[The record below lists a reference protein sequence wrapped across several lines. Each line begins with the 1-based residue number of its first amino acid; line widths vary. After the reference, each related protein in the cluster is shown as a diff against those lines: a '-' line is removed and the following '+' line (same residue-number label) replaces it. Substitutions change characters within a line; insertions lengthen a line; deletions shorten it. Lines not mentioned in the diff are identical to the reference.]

1 VIPYNQGG
9 FGVGAASK
17 GADGRVDP
25 DDSSKPTPTR
35 PRNRMLLIERYLL
48 RQFAASVLAV
58 AAVLL
63 LVGLG
68 GLLVD
73 LMSEIARGK
82 VPAALLLSQLGLR
95 SIQVLPILLPLAL
108 FVGLLLAIGRL
119 YGESEMAVLSSV
131 GLGPQ
136 RLWRPLLLV
145 TLPVVAVVAATSLWA
160 APYGA
165 RLARDMIETAN
176 RSFLVAGLEA
186 GRFMELPGRGG
197 ILYVGELS
205 SDGTQFGKMFVQ
217 SERDGR
223 LDVITATEGEL
234 FFEGDTGRFLRLRDG
249 FRVEGVPTG
258 KDFRL
263 MRFAENEL
271 RVPDREIEAESNELE
286 ARGTL
291 ALMAQTDAPA
301 RAEFNWRLAT
311 PLLALTLGFLAL
323 PLGRGEARQA
333 RYGRILAALLIYIN
347 AMVLL
352 ILGKGWLSTG
362 AIPAWL
368 GLWWLLLPMALLAA
382 WLFRIDGRLRRPRPE
397 AA

>member
-1 VIPYNQGG
+1 
-9 FGVGAASK
+9 
-17 GADGRVDP
+17 
-25 DDSSKPTPTR
+25 
-35 PRNRMLLIERYLL
+35 MLLIERYLL

-58 AAVLL
+58 AVVLL

-82 VPAALLLSQLGLR
+82 VPAGLLLSQLGLR

-136 RLWRPLLLV
+136 RLWRPLVLV
-145 TLPVVAVVAATSLWA
+145 TLPVVVVVAMASLWL
-160 APYGA
+160 APSGA
-165 RLARDMIETAN
+165 RTARDMIETAN

-186 GRFMELPGRGG
+186 GRFMELPGRAG

-205 SDGTQFGKMFVQ
+205 NDGTQFRKMFVQ

-223 LDVITATEGEL
+223 LDVITASEGEL
-234 FFEGDTGRFLRLRDG
+234 FFEGDTGRYLRLRDG
-249 FRVEGVPTG
+249 FRVEGTPTG
-258 KDFRL
+258 QDFRL
-263 MRFAENEL
+263 MRFQQNEL
-271 RVPDREIEAESNELE
+271 RVPDREVDTEADELE
-286 ARGTL
+286 ARATL
-291 ALMAQTDAPA
+291 ALAGQTDAA
-301 RAEFNWRLAT
+301 SRAELHWRIAT
-311 PLLALTLGFLAL
+311 PLMALALGFLAL
-323 PLGRGEARQA
+323 PLGRGEPRQA

-352 ILGKGWLSTG
+352 ILGKGWLATG
-362 AIPAWL
+362 MLPTWL
-368 GLWWLLLPMALLAA
+368 GLWWLLVPMAVLVV
-382 WLFRIDGRLRRPRPE
+382 WLFRTDGRLRRPRK
-397 AA
+397 ALA